1 MNFTYW
7 ALSLF
12 SVDLHEDEM
21 TGYFLS
27 GIVELP
33 AGFISM
39 GALVYFGRRSVTFW
53 AFSASSLSMFASIM
67 FPGCLKCFI
76 FI

>member
-12 SVDLHEDEM
+12 SVDLHEDEII
-21 TGYFLS
+21 GYLLS
-27 GIVELP
+27 GVVELP

-39 GALVYFGRRSVTFW
+39 FALRYYGRRNVTFW
-53 AFSASSLSMFASIM
+53 AFFASSLSMFASVM
-67 FPGCLKCFI
+67 YPGYFI
-76 FI
+76 INF